1 MSQHHI
7 IRDDSSSVYSR
18 PIDSPKV
25 SLTSRAA
32 STLPAKHELP
42 EINSLDHQIAMARG
56 STMALETT
64 RVRLQSSKSEHRRS
78 LPELR
83 SEKLRQLGQQK
94 SENEFY
100 QACLENLHELS
111 NSVIEAIQ
119 DLTPQ
124 SYFEP
129 DATQFAI
136 YVKDWKSLG
145 FRRQEQS
152 KTGSLNGILVEY
164 GTLLRAGFDPRMA
177 RESSFLTLIALPR
190 Q

>member
-83 SEKLRQLGQQK
+83 SEKLRQLGQQR

-119 DLTPQ
+119 DLTLQ

-129 DATQFAI
+129 DATSVRNLNILQAI
-136 YVKDWKSLG
+136 RHLRERLEKSRVQEARAEQNWKSQWNPC
-145 FRRQEQS
+145 R
-152 KTGSLNGILVEY
+152 IW
-164 GTLLRAGFDPRMA
+164 DPTSRW
-177 RESSFLTLIALPR
+177 I
-190 Q
+190 

>member
-94 SENEFY
+94 M
-100 QACLENLHELS
+100 
-111 NSVIEAIQ
+111 IEAIQ

-129 DATQFAI
+129 DATSVRNLNILQAI
-136 YVKDWKSLG
+136 RHLRERLEKSRVQEARAEQNWKS
-145 FRRQEQS
+145 QW
-152 KTGSLNGILVEY
+152 
-164 GTLLRAGFDPRMA
+164 DPCRIWDPTS
-177 RESSFLTLIALPR
+177 RWI
-190 Q
+190 